1 MAFIPKLEVEVT
13 ADTDSAEA
21 GLSRVGNKAK
31 DLGRDLSR
39 TTKRTAAF
47 GRGIQNASFQLGDF
61 AVQVG
66 GGVDASRALAQQLPQ
81 LLGGFGVL
89 GAVLGAVAAIAI
101 PLKTAMDG
109 LADSGKDMTQ
119 VFGTLQPVM
128 RSIADSMQVVAAMSR
143 EMAEVI
149 INNID
154 RILVIAGTAA
164 ALFAGKWVV
173 GFVAARVATMSLAG
187 SLLVLRGALIRTGIG
202 ALIVGAG
209 ELVYQF
215 TRLSTAAGGF
225 GVALSLIASIGIEA
239 WDKLKRGASLLGELL
254 GAIAMQV
261 EGAFVGAF
269 ASITEAFAS
278 LTQTVANG
286 MNALFGTN
294 ISGIGADLAA
304 KLRSEASYLSDGG
317 AAIAESA
324 GGSLSALGQEGFESI
339 QRIRDLLASM
349 KEDDITLDS
358 ILGVASVEDGEGGG
372 SLKDKLAEREGAIAE
387 HLERIRALTQ
397 GGLNSQLGAW
407 GNYFT
412 NLASLTGSNNAKLLG
427 LAKSFAAAQSL
438 INAWQAHNQVL
449 ADPTL
454 PWFAKIASA
463 ANVLAAG
470 IGAVSAIRSVSAG
483 GAGGG
488 AGGGGAAGA
497 AGAAGSGAAQQ
508 PLQVSLSGINPT
520 DLFSGQQVLDFL
532 FDGLQDRAGD
542 RGLSFAR

>member
-1 MAFIPKLEVEVT
+1 MAFLPKLEVEVT

-21 GLSRVGNKAK
+21 GLERVGSKAT
-31 DLGRDLSR
+31 DLGRNLNR

-47 GRGIQNASFQLGDF
+47 GRGVQNASFQLGDF

-89 GAVLGAVAAIAI
+89 GAVLGAVVAVAI
-101 PLKTAMDG
+101 PLKTAIDG
-109 LADSGKDMTQ
+109 LSDSGRDVTE

-128 RSIADSMQVVAAMSR
+128 RSIANSMQTVAAMAG

-149 INNID
+149 VNNVD

-202 ALIVGAG
+202 ALVVGAG

-215 TRLSTAAGGF
+215 TRLSQAAGGF
-225 GVALSLIASIGIEA
+225 GEALSLIASIGTEA
-239 WDKLKRGASLLGELL
+239 WGKLKRGASLMGELL

-269 ASITEAFAS
+269 ASITEAFAG
-278 LTQTVANG
+278 LTQAIASG

-294 ISGIGADLAA
+294 ISGIGSDLAA
-304 KLRSEASYLSDGG
+304 KLRSEADYLSDGG

-324 GGSLSALGQEGFESI
+324 GGSLAALGQEGFASI

-349 KEDDITLDS
+349 KDENITLDS
-358 ILGVASVEDGEGGG
+358 IFGGGNDEEGEGGG
-372 SLKDKLAEREGAIAE
+372 SLKDKLAERESAIAE

-397 GGLNSQLGAW
+397 GGLSSQLGAW

-470 IGAVSAIRSVSAG
+470 IGAVSAIRSVSASGSSASAG
-483 GAGGG
+483 GVGGG
-488 AGGGGAAGA
+488 ASGGAAGA
-497 AGAAGSGAAQQ
+497 TAQQ

-520 DLFSGQQVLDFL
+520 DLFSGQQVLDL
-532 FDGLQDRAGD
+532 IFDGIQDRAGD
-542 RGLSFAR
+542 RGLSFVR